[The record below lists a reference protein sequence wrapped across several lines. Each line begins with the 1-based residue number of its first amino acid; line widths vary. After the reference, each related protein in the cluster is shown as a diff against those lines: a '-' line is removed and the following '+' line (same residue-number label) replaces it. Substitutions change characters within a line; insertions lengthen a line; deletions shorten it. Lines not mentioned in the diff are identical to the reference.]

1 MGVLSMLELIKLE
14 IEKHN
19 LKRYIVAAVISNLII
34 SLFLFM
40 MIATEGDSS
49 IPEELGEGLSYS
61 ALVPNLSAGF
71 DLLDS
76 LVKTVF
82 VVFASVLIAR
92 LIIDEYRNKTISVM
106 FMYPISRKKLIWM
119 KLMIVMVFTIGAI
132 FLSDVFQAV
141 FLFLLN
147 KIMHFT
153 PDTLT
158 PLQASQAAIKFATG
172 AVAFSG
178 VGLIP
183 MYFGMKK
190 KSVPATIISAVLIVT
205 VLCSNNGDLS
215 LSSIIYIP
223 IALTLLGIVI
233 AYLSFRNIEV
243 DDVV

>member
-1 MGVLSMLELIKLE
+1 MLELIKLE

-119 KLMIVMVFTIGAI
+119 KLMIVKVFTIGAI

>member
-1 MGVLSMLELIKLE
+1 MLELIKLE